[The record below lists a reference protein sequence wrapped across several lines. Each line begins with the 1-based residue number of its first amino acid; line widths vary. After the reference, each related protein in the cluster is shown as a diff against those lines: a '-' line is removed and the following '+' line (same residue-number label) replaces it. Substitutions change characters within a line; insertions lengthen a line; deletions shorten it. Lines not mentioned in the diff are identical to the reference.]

1 MMKKVIDGQVV
12 RFTFD
17 DNVPAFEFD
26 CASLSAANRE
36 YAVPFGMCHRLG
48 DAAAIAKSAE
58 NGFRITEQMRRD
70 AITDLAEHY
79 ASGSDQWNVKVATR
93 AVSKNPGWMKLA
105 ELRGVPYEIVAK
117 EKNDAILAE
126 IAALSA

>member
-26 CASLSAANRE
+26 CASLSATNRE
-36 YAVPFGMCHRLG
+36 RAVPFGMCHRLG

-58 NGFRITEQMRRD
+58 NGFKITEQMRRD

-79 ASGSDQWNVKVATR
+79 ASGSDAWNVKVATR
-93 AVSKNPGWMKLA
+93 TVSKSPAIMKLA
-105 ELRGVPYEIVAK
+105 EALGLTYEQTQAKLVEDAMVALG
-117 EKNDAILAE
+117 A
-126 IAALSA
+126 